1 MVDVVVMMGGEET
14 EDASTMTTATTVV
27 VVNSSNG
34 NSVDGGGG
42 GDDDDGDD
50 HDGGGGRRQ
59 RLAASAQRRGDSP
72 EVAQLQEL
80 VRKLERQNE
89 QLRRA
94 RRTGAKRR
102 QMSDDHRQL
111 LDFQLL
117 HQQQQQ
123 QQQQPNAEEHRGS
136 LDPAGL
142 TSPLLGPPCR
152 GCADFQPLS
161 PMSPMSPT
169 SPTSPMSSGLQSP
182 SSDLQTVMSD
192 AGSGRLHHRHH
203 HQHHRHH
210 RRHRQQQLQQQQ
222 FGPSDHYPVSSNFQ
236 VASDLQLS
244 SDLHPIS
251 PDLHVPS
258 DRQVSPNLHTISSDL
273 HVSSDLHPVSSDLHP
288 MPSHLHVSS
297 RHHSVPTDRRVSSDL
312 QVSSH
317 RQVHAVS
324 SDGHATFPGPQP
336 PSSVRVE
343 ETLREPGGH
352 GEGTLNTVAL
362 VDLEEC
368 VRWQDESWLYT
379 SSRQCSTPDGTTPSW
394 YEWSRRVLDN
404 PSPEIEAARRS
415 LMSRLS
421 STMLGGRNRMHR
433 VSGCNRQYTM
443 VGCGGESPKGAN
455 LTLPSSAPQLGR
467 HQRAAVDDCD
477 LDHVTRWYSTP
488 LNKFG
493 SPEIKSLKGPD
504 YETPLKMTHL
514 MNGTQILDG
523 DDSCMDSRPSNIS
536 ELRLMVW
543 LKEQKLQQQEFG
555 SSLNEMSPPM
565 YSPDI
570 LKECIQVCGFDTT
583 CICSLETTMLAEA
596 AADLSSCQVFL
607 QSGATTADPRTGD
620 PPASLALPCGPR
632 VADERQDGDGSSV
645 SGPADSPGRLRAP
658 LLHDFT
664 PSSDREEE
672 EDTCGPFSP
681 CTDDVDSS
689 RGSRRESP
697 SDHLPS
703 KASRLQPPLRLRA
716 PQSLRTDGLQQRS
729 RHLMVEPGRVA
740 SGLSQPQAVVRGTAV
755 PQGSQQRRVDVPG
768 AGQVKGLA
776 TAPAASNGLPAVT
789 SPGQNV
795 RLANT
800 NVVRAAET
808 RPRTLATNKQPAPQ
822 PRAASGPSTPAR
834 SRLVQAQ
841 RPKVGSPRHGQINA
855 SPNDMHVSMPNLNS
869 TIVRPALAVVK
880 NSLSLESNLQDTAT
894 DASLRSKNKTGSSIA
909 RLRLPCKTTPP
920 PAASGASYRTSSQS
934 SSPGTTQGGAT
945 GCTTTHKVPSPGTPK
960 PRSRLVVPSGSPSSG
975 VGAGDRIGGTRAA
988 STSSLGKSALPKPA
1002 ASKTSPNTQPC
1013 SAVPRS
1019 KLAQPTQRSLQMR
1032 RSFGVL
1038 KDSSCR
1044 VNY

>member
-1 MVDVVVMMGGEET
+1 MVDVVVMTGEET
-14 EDASTMTTATTVV
+14 EDDASTTMTTVMVV
-27 VVNSSNG
+27 NG
-34 NSVDGGGG
+34 NSVDGDVDG
-42 GDDDDGDD
+42 DDGD
-50 HDGGGGRRQ
+50 HGGRRQ

-80 VRKLERQNE
+80 VKKLERQNE

-111 LDFQLL
+111 LDFQLI
-117 HQQQQQ
+117 HQQR
-123 QQQQPNAEEHRGS
+123 QPNAEEHRGWM
-136 LDPAGL
+136 DPAAAAGL

-161 PMSPMSPT
+161 PT
-169 SPTSPMSSGLQSP
+169 SPVSPMSSGPQSP
-182 SSDLQTVMSD
+182 SSDLQTTVMPD

-203 HQHHRHH
+203 HQRHH

-258 DRQVSPNLHTISSDL
+258 DRQVTPNLHPMSL
-273 HVSSDLHPVSSDLHP
+273 DLHP
-288 MPSHLHVSS
+288 MPSHPHVSL
-297 RHHSVPTDRRVSSDL
+297 RHHSVPTDLRVSSDL

-324 SDGHATFPGPQP
+324 SDGLATFVDPQP

-343 ETLREPGGH
+343 ETLVGPGGH
-352 GEGTLNTVAL
+352 RDGTLNTVAL

-368 VRWQDESWLYT
+368 ARWQDESWLYT
-379 SSRQCSTPDGTTPSW
+379 SSRKCSTSDGTPPSW
-394 YEWSRRVLDN
+394 YEWSRQVLDN
-404 PSPEIEAARRS
+404 PSPEMEAARRS

-421 STMLGGRNRMHR
+421 STMLGSRNRMHR

-443 VGCGGESPKGAN
+443 VGCESPKGAN

-467 HQRAAVDDCD
+467 HRRAVVDDCD
-477 LDHVTRWYSTP
+477 LDHVTRRYSTP
-488 LNKFG
+488 LNTFG
-493 SPEIKSLKGPD
+493 SPEIKSSKGPE
-504 YETPLKMTHL
+504 YETPLKMMQL
-514 MNGTQILDG
+514 MDGTQILDG

-555 SSLNEMSPPM
+555 SLLNEMSPPM

-570 LKECIQVCGFDTT
+570 LKQCIQVCGFDTT
-583 CICSLETTMLAEA
+583 CICSLEKTMLAETA
-596 AADLSSCQVFL
+596 TDLSSCQGFL
-607 QSGATTADPRTGD
+607 QSEATADPRTGD
-620 PPASLALPCGPR
+620 PPASPPPPCEPR

-658 LLHDFT
+658 LLHNLT
-664 PSSDREEE
+664 PFSDQEEE

-697 SDHLPS
+697 SDHLPN

-740 SGLSQPQAVVRGTAV
+740 SSLSQPQAVVRGTAV
-755 PQGSQQRRVDVPG
+755 AQGSQQRRVDVPG
-768 AGQVKGLA
+768 AGQAKGLA
-776 TAPAASNGLPAVT
+776 TAPSSSNGLPAVT

-800 NVVRAAET
+800 NVGRAAET
-808 RPRTLATNKQPAPQ
+808 RPRTVATNKQPAPQ
-822 PRAASGPSTPAR
+822 PRAASGPTTPAR

-841 RPKVGSPRHGQINA
+841 RPKVGSLRHGQINA
-855 SPNDMHVSMPNLNS
+855 SPSSSRLRLPTS
-869 TIVRPALAVVK
+869 T
-880 NSLSLESNLQDTAT
+880 SQS
-894 DASLRSKNKTGSSIA
+894 
-909 RLRLPCKTTPP
+909 RLPCKTTPP
-920 PAASGASYRTSSQS
+920 PAASGASYRTTSQS
-934 SSPGTTQGGAT
+934 SSPGTTQGGPT

-975 VGAGDRIGGTRAA
+975 VGAGDRIGGARAA
-988 STSSLGKSALPKPA
+988 STSSLGKSVLSKLA

-1019 KLAQPTQRSLQMR
+1019 KLAQPTQRSLQMQ

-1038 KDSSCR
+1038 KDASCR

>member
-1 MVDVVVMMGGEET
+1 MVDVVVMTGEET
-14 EDASTMTTATTVV
+14 EDASTMTTVMVV
-27 VVNSSNG
+27 NG
-34 NSVDGGGG
+34 NSVDGDVGG
-42 GDDDDGDD
+42 DDGDD
-50 HDGGGGRRQ
+50 GHGGRRQ

-80 VRKLERQNE
+80 VKKLERQNE

-111 LDFQLL
+111 LDFQLI
-117 HQQQQQ
+117 HQQR
-123 QQQQPNAEEHRGS
+123 QPNAEEHRGWM
-136 LDPAGL
+136 DPAAAGL

-161 PMSPMSPT
+161 PTSPT

-182 SSDLQTVMSD
+182 TSDLQTTVMPD

-203 HQHHRHH
+203 HQRHH
-210 RRHRQQQLQQQQ
+210 RRHRQQQQQQQ

-258 DRQVSPNLHTISSDL
+258 DRQVSPNLHPMSL
-273 HVSSDLHPVSSDLHP
+273 DLHP
-288 MPSHLHVSS
+288 MPSHPHVSL
-297 RHHSVPTDRRVSSDL
+297 RHQSVPTDLRVSSDL

-324 SDGHATFPGPQP
+324 SDGHATFADPQP

-343 ETLREPGGH
+343 ETLVGPGGH
-352 GEGTLNTVAL
+352 RDGTLNTVAL
-362 VDLEEC
+362 VDLEE
-368 VRWQDESWLYT
+368 LYT
-379 SSRQCSTPDGTTPSW
+379 SSRQCSTSDGTTPSW
-394 YEWSRRVLDN
+394 YEWSRQVLDN
-404 PSPEIEAARRS
+404 PSPEMEAARRS

-421 STMLGGRNRMHR
+421 STMLGSRNRMHR

-467 HQRAAVDDCD
+467 HRRAAVD
-477 LDHVTRWYSTP
+477 
-488 LNKFG
+488 
-493 SPEIKSLKGPD
+493 E
-504 YETPLKMTHL
+504 
-514 MNGTQILDG
+514 
-523 DDSCMDSRPSNIS
+523 
-536 ELRLMVW
+536 
-543 LKEQKLQQQEFG
+543 LQQQEFG

-570 LKECIQVCGFDTT
+570 LKQCIQVCGFDTT
-583 CICSLETTMLAEA
+583 CICSLETTMLAET
-596 AADLSSCQVFL
+596 AADLSSCQGFL
-607 QSGATTADPRTGD
+607 QSEATADPRTGD
-620 PPASLALPCGPR
+620 PPASPPLPCGPR

-658 LLHDFT
+658 LLHDLT
-664 PSSDREEE
+664 PFSDQEEE

-716 PQSLRTDGLQQRS
+716 PQSLRTD
-729 RHLMVEPGRVA
+729 
-740 SGLSQPQAVVRGTAV
+740 
-755 PQGSQQRRVDVPG
+755 
-768 AGQVKGLA
+768 
-776 TAPAASNGLPAVT
+776 APSSSNGLPAVT

-800 NVVRAAET
+800 NVGRAAET
-808 RPRTLATNKQPAPQ
+808 RPRTVATNKQPAPQ
-822 PRAASGPSTPAR
+822 PRAASGPTTPAR
-834 SRLVQAQ
+834 LVEAASADVDFPVEAAVQNDATSRRVRSELSDDLPVEQSRHYSGRPNRLYHHAQ
-841 RPKVGSPRHGQINA
+841 SALAWNPETPFPPGSSERVPVVGS
-855 SPNDMHVSMPNLNS
+855 
-869 TIVRPALAVVK
+869 
-880 NSLSLESNLQDTAT
+880 
-894 DASLRSKNKTGSSIA
+894 
-909 RLRLPCKTTPP
+909 
-920 PAASGASYRTSSQS
+920 
-934 SSPGTTQGGAT
+934 
-945 GCTTTHKVPSPGTPK
+945 
-960 PRSRLVVPSGSPSSG
+960 RSRRQDWWHPGGKHQLVGQECAAE
-975 VGAGDRIGGTRAA
+975 AG
-988 STSSLGKSALPKPA
+988 GKQD
-1002 ASKTSPNTQPC
+1002 QP
-1013 SAVPRS
+1013 
-1019 KLAQPTQRSLQMR
+1019 
-1032 RSFGVL
+1032 
-1038 KDSSCR
+1038 
-1044 VNY
+1044 

>member
-1 MVDVVVMMGGEET
+1 MVDVVVMTGEET
-14 EDASTMTTATTVV
+14 EDASTMTTVMVV
-27 VVNSSNG
+27 NG
-34 NSVDGGGG
+34 NSVDGDVGG
-42 GDDDDGDD
+42 DDGDD
-50 HDGGGGRRQ
+50 GHGGRRQ

-80 VRKLERQNE
+80 VKKLERQNE

-111 LDFQLL
+111 LDFQLI
-117 HQQQQQ
+117 HQQR
-123 QQQQPNAEEHRGS
+123 QPNAEEHRGWM
-136 LDPAGL
+136 DPAAAGL

-161 PMSPMSPT
+161 PT

-182 SSDLQTVMSD
+182 TSDLQTTVMPD

-203 HQHHRHH
+203 HQRHH
-210 RRHRQQQLQQQQ
+210 RRHRQQQQQQQ

-258 DRQVSPNLHTISSDL
+258 DRQVSPNLHPMSL
-273 HVSSDLHPVSSDLHP
+273 DLHP
-288 MPSHLHVSS
+288 MPSHPHVSL
-297 RHHSVPTDRRVSSDL
+297 RHQSVPTDLRVSSDL

-324 SDGHATFPGPQP
+324 SDGHATFADPQP

-343 ETLREPGGH
+343 ETLVGPGGH
-352 GEGTLNTVAL
+352 RDGTLNTVAL

-368 VRWQDESWLYT
+368 ARWQDESWLYT
-379 SSRQCSTPDGTTPSW
+379 SSRQCSTSDGTTPSW
-394 YEWSRRVLDN
+394 YEWSRQVLDN
-404 PSPEIEAARRS
+404 PSPEMEAARRS

-421 STMLGGRNRMHR
+421 STMLGSRNRMHR

-467 HQRAAVDDCD
+467 HRRAAVDDCD
-477 LDHVTRWYSTP
+477 LDHVTRRYSTP
-488 LNKFG
+488 LNTFG
-493 SPEIKSLKGPD
+493 SPEIKSSKGPD
-504 YETPLKMTHL
+504 YETPLKMMQL

-536 ELRLMVW
+536 ELRLMIW

-570 LKECIQVCGFDTT
+570 LKQCIQVCGFDTT
-583 CICSLETTMLAEA
+583 CICSLETTMLAET
-596 AADLSSCQVFL
+596 AADLSSCQGFL
-607 QSGATTADPRTGD
+607 QSEATADPRTGD
-620 PPASLALPCGPR
+620 PPASPPLPCGPR

-658 LLHDFT
+658 LLHDLT
-664 PSSDREEE
+664 PFSDQEEE

-768 AGQVKGLA
+768 AGQAKGLA
-776 TAPAASNGLPAVT
+776 TAPSSSNGLPAVT

-800 NVVRAAET
+800 NVGRAAET
-808 RPRTLATNKQPAPQ
+808 RPRTVATNKQPAPQ
-822 PRAASGPSTPAR
+822 PRAASGPTTPAR
-834 SRLVQAQ
+834 SRLMQGQ

-855 SPNDMHVSMPNLNS
+855 SPNDTHVSMPNLNS

-880 NSLSLESNLQDTAT
+880 NSLSLESNLQDPAT
-894 DASLRSKNKTGSSIA
+894 DASLRCKTKTGSS
-909 RLRLPCKTTPP
+909 RLRLPTSTSQSRLPCKTTPP
-920 PAASGASYRTSSQS
+920 PAASGASYRTTSQS
-934 SSPGTTQGGAT
+934 SSPGTTQGGQT

-1013 SAVPRS
+1013 TAVPRS
-1019 KLAQPTQRSLQMR
+1019 KLAQPTQRSLQMQ

-1038 KDSSCR
+1038 KDASCR